1 MKHSDAS
8 AVLSICDVL
17 VGTSPSTSSTTTA
30 AANEPVQSVTT
41 MQQHCFPHCKQWGK
55 QTNWR
60 NWTSL

>member
-8 AVLSICDVL
+8 AVLSIRDVL

-41 MQQHCFPHCKQWGK
+41 MQQHCFPHCKQ
-55 QTNWR
+55 
-60 NWTSL
+60 